1 MDKEDVT
8 RTRVQSAHLQ
18 LVAFDFKKIYDV
30 IRRSMIDQEHQ
41 QSIVYV
47 LHKRVNK
54 VVWDLIFL
62 LSMAY
67 HHDTA
72 TVRVIV

>member
-18 LVAFDFKKIYDV
+18 LIAFDFKQIYDV
-30 IRRSMIDQEHQ
+30 IFRSMIDQEHQ

-47 LHKRVNK
+47 LH
-54 VVWDLIFL
+54 
-62 LSMAY
+62 
-67 HHDTA
+67 
-72 TVRVIV
+72 